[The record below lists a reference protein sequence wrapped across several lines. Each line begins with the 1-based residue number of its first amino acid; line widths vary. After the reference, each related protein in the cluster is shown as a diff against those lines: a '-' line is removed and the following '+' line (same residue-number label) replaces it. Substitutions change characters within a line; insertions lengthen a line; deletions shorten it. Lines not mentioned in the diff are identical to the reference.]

1 MPVKERRVTASRVR
15 DLRLY
20 DRATWNQNF
29 EVAIT
34 QVTTPSTIRR
44 KKPLDLFSSA
54 TDRQVYGTVAVTEL
68 PSIWATSGYHVH
80 NWAFFPVLNKASSVN
95 PYRSSGDLCDRKTL
109 LTIKDQ
115 KVNLSVSIIEMGKTT
130 DMVTNFARSSFEFL
144 RSLRRGD
151 LRSTLRALSDP
162 RSRADR
168 RVASKWLE
176 FQYGWIPTMYEVHG
190 LSELI
195 YQRIMSEYITGK
207 VRTFN
212 RYTYT
217 DTETSYS
224 LLRKGQV
231 DVWAKNHYRYKV
243 DSTGLRTL
251 SQSGITNPASVVWEL
266 IPYSFV
272 IDWFVDVGDYLSSL
286 DALTGVRDLKVIR
299 SQRLVDTS
307 EMEWYHP
314 TSGGTFVNKAKGLY
328 KYSRTDRSAP
338 SSVLNYGFPRY
349 EPALNVKRMVNGL
362 ALIRNLFK

>member
-1 MPVKERRVTASRVR
+1 MTVSKVR

-20 DRATWNQNF
+20 DGATWYQNF
-29 EVAIT
+29 QVAIT
-34 QVTTPSTIRR
+34 QVTTPSTVRR
-44 KKPLDLFSSA
+44 KKPLDLFASA
-54 TDRQVYGTVAVTEL
+54 TNRRVYGTVAVTET
-68 PSIWATSGYHVH
+68 PSIWTSGGYNIH
-80 NWAFFPVLNKASSVN
+80 NWAFFPVLNKPSSVN
-95 PYRSSGDLCDRKTL
+95 PYRTSGDLCDRKTIL
-109 LTIKDQ
+109 AIKDQ

-130 DMVTNFARSSFEFL
+130 DMVANFARSSFEFL
-144 RSLRRGD
+144 RSLRRGN
-151 LRSTLRALSDP
+151 LKGTLRALSDP

-207 VRTFN
+207 VRTFD
-212 RYTYT
+212 RHTYT
-217 DTETSYS
+217 DTETAYS
-224 LLRKGQV
+224 LLRRGQV
-231 DVWAKNHYRYKV
+231 DVWCKNHYRYKV
-243 DSTGLRTL
+243 DSAGLRTL

-272 IDWFVDVGDYLSSL
+272 IDWFVDIGDYLSSL
-286 DALTGVRDLKVIR
+286 DALTGVKDLMVIR

-307 EMEWYHP
+307 DMEFFHP
-314 TSGGTFVNKAKGLY
+314 TSGGTLVKKAKGLY
-328 KYSRTDRSAP
+328 KYTRTDRYSP
-338 SSVLNYGFPRY
+338 STVLNYGYPRY